1 MPAALTEFYQLDSQV
16 FTNAVEF
23 FLDKLCFRCVEFLRL
38 VRLSVVFDD
47 EQTGKLK
54 HIAGRKTKTDEKA

>member
-1 MPAALTEFYQLDSQV
+1 M
-16 FTNAVEF
+16 VEF